1 YKFIKILEYETAN
14 PGQDMDHAAK
24 VEKRKNLLMAA
35 GINEADAHHV
45 ANELQTNQTV
55 SEKGGPDGAIVANG
69 QGRRN
74 SGEDTAMYGT
84 GFRSNSHQHT
94 GSTSSGETAVVRR
107 PQAVTTGSQLGRF
120 SYLGRAGVHQSRM
133 NSTANET
140 RLESPA
146 MATNDE
152 LYAPLAAGGD
162 EPLGGLVAD
171 HDPRYRYSR
180 TISSGV

>member
-1 YKFIKILEYETAN
+1 VWVRQLLTTLQAN

-24 VEKRKNLLMAA
+24 VEKRKNLLIAA
-35 GINEADAHHV
+35 GINEVDAHHV
-45 ANELQTNQTV
+45 ANELQTNQV
-55 SEKGGPDGAIVANG
+55 VNEKGGPDGGVVANG
-69 QGRRN
+69 QGRRS

-84 GFRSNSHQHT
+84 GFRANSHQHT
-94 GSTSSGETAVVRR
+94 GSTSSGDTAVVQR

-120 SYLGRAGVHQSRM
+120 SYLGRAGVQPQRM
-133 NSTANET
+133 NSVTEA
-140 RLESPA
+140 RLDSPA

-162 EPLGGLVAD
+162 EPLGGMVAD
-171 HDPRYRYSR
+171 QDPRYRFSR